1 MYSRVLQGRKFLP
14 CTIFRFFGGVNS
26 SGFSSDV
33 PQPLTAVC
41 VMMTY
46 ILWSFLKEYIRTV
59 CENKK
64 RLSLY
69 IKLLSSGEAKFHA
82 L

>member
-1 MYSRVLQGRKFLP
+1 VFERKKMLKREEIFFFENQFRVYMLFGCHHCRAEK
-14 CTIFRFFGGVNS
+14 IFS
-26 SGFSSDV
+26 K
-33 PQPLTAVC
+33 
-41 VMMTY
+41 MMTF
-46 ILWSFLKEYIRTV
+46 IPWSFLQEYIRTA
-59 CENKK
+59 CENEK

>member
-1 MYSRVLQGRKFLP
+1 MKWFEEKILKREENFFFENQFRVYVL
-14 CTIFRFFGGVNS
+14 FGAT
-26 SGFSSDV
+26 
-33 PQPLTAVC
+33 TAK
-41 VMMTY
+41 MMTF
-46 ILWSFLKEYIRTV
+46 ILWSFLQEYIRTV
-59 CENKK
+59 CENEK

>member
-1 MYSRVLQGRKFLP
+1 VIGLRKKMLP
-14 CTIFRFFGGVNS
+14 CTIFRFFGGVNG
-26 SGFSSDV
+26 SGFRSDV

-41 VMMTY
+41 VMMTF
-46 ILWSFLKEYIRTV
+46 ILWRFLKEYIRTV
-59 CENKK
+59 CENEK

>member
-1 MYSRVLQGRKFLP
+1 
-14 CTIFRFFGGVNS
+14 
-26 SGFSSDV
+26 
-33 PQPLTAVC
+33 
-41 VMMTY
+41 
-46 ILWSFLKEYIRTV
+46 V
-59 CENKK
+59 CENEK

>member
-1 MYSRVLQGRKFLP
+1 MLKREENFFFENQFRVYVLFGATTAGAEK
-14 CTIFRFFGGVNS
+14 IFS
-26 SGFSSDV
+26 K
-33 PQPLTAVC
+33 
-41 VMMTY
+41 MMTF
-46 ILWSFLKEYIRTV
+46 ILWSFLQEYIRTV
-59 CENKK
+59 CENEK